1 MRPQGRVKQ
10 DALQPSTSSLRPRLE
25 SVDLLRGLV
34 MVLMSLDH
42 TRGDFTN
49 VPYYPLDLSQT
60 YPALALTRWV
70 THLCAPVFFFLA
82 GTSAWLYKSRGKSTG
97 EVSIYLLTRGLW
109 LVFLELTY
117 LNWFAWTFNFSLHW
131 FPAIVIWA
139 IGWSMVVLAA
149 AVWLPLW
156 AVAAFGLAMI
166 ALHNA
171 FDAVTPE
178 RLGWW
183 GGAWRVLHGP
193 PGAVQPL
200 PGVTLAVTY
209 PLVPWIGVMAAGYAF
224 GPILERAAAARRK
237 WIIGLGVSCVAL
249 FVALRFFN
257 LYGDPKPWTAQ
268 KDALFTILSF
278 VNCQKYPPS
287 LSFLLMTLG
296 PALLLLAA
304 FDWKTPRCLRPLL
317 VFGRVPLFYFMV
329 HLPLIRGLAV
339 VVNLFRFGR
348 ADWLMGPQPQPG
360 RAPLPVPADAGFGLV
375 GIYLIW
381 IGIVLALYP
390 ACRWFGRL
398 KQKHRSVWL
407 SYL

>member
-1 MRPQGRVKQ
+1 
-10 DALQPSTSSLRPRLE
+10 
-25 SVDLLRGLV
+25 
-34 MVLMSLDH
+34 
-42 TRGDFTN
+42 
-49 VPYYPLDLSQT
+49 
-60 YPALALTRWV
+60 
-70 THLCAPVFFFLA
+70 
-82 GTSAWLYKSRGKSTG
+82 
-97 EVSIYLLTRGLW
+97 
-109 LVFLELTY
+109 
-117 LNWFAWTFNFSLHW
+117 
-131 FPAIVIWA
+131 
-139 IGWSMVVLAA
+139 
-149 AVWLPLW
+149 
-156 AVAAFGLAMI
+156 
-166 ALHNA
+166 
-171 FDAVTPE
+171 
-178 RLGWW
+178 
-183 GGAWRVLHGP
+183 
-193 PGAVQPL
+193 
-200 PGVTLAVTY
+200 
-209 PLVPWIGVMAAGYAF
+209 AGYAF